1 MHNTEILNDK
11 PKQQQQIISNKKQQ
25 TQIDQNTIMNE
36 TKSNLTII
44 LHWKSIMAPTGNRTQ
59 DSFSEPRGDRETR

>member
-1 MHNTEILNDK
+1 MLFVSLLTRLKTCLCMNHGHFMHNTEILNDK

-44 LHWKSIMAPTGNRTQ
+44 LH
-59 DSFSEPRGDRETR
+59 